1 MTRIGFPHSDIF
13 GSMLTSSSPKL
24 FAGSRVFHRL
34 LVPRHSLY
42 ALINLTLRKF
52 YKLAFFLIF
61 FFFSQF
67 LNYSWNHDFSE
78 RTCFLC
84 FIYYP
89 VFKEQFLWVIK
100 LSPNPS
106 KLNRFKLRAQLQFLH
121 TIFLRYFLLDLSL
134 FICTITFTNFGN
146 VTFSIER
153 RWSIPTFP

>member
-61 FFFSQF
+61 FLFAVPQLLLKPRLFRKNMFFMFYILSSFQ
-67 LNYSWNHDFSE
+67 
-78 RTCFLC
+78 RTILVS
-84 FIYYP
+84 Y
-89 VFKEQFLWVIK
+89 
-100 LSPNPS
+100 
-106 KLNRFKLRAQLQFLH
+106 
-121 TIFLRYFLLDLSL
+121 
-134 FICTITFTNFGN
+134 
-146 VTFSIER
+146 
-153 RWSIPTFP
+153 